1 MVAIRIR
8 ILKETRKEGLQSSQQ
23 ARCRLIQR
31 DLPNLKQQLQRI
43 QSLMKL
49 KRKKSLP
56 RKQLRNKGS
65 LLKKPTRKPRSKEL
79 KRKSKKRKSLLPLK
93 LLRNRDKLRR
103 NPDKKWKDLRKKN
116 FKLN

>member
-23 ARCRLIQR
+23 ARCRLI
-31 DLPNLKQQLQRI
+31 LNLKQLQRI

-56 RKQLRNKGS
+56 RKQQRNKGS
-65 LLKKPTRKPRSKEL
+65 LLKKPTRKPRRKEL
-79 KRKSKKRKSLLPLK
+79 KKKSKKRKSLLPLK

-103 NPDKKWKDLRKKN
+103 KLDKKWKDYRKKN
-116 FKLN
+116 NKLN